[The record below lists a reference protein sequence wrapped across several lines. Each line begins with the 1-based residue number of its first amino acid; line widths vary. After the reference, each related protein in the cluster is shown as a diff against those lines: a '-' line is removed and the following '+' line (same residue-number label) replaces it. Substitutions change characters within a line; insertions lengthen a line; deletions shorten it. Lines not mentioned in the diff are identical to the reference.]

1 MATKAQMNANR
12 NNAKKSTGPRTNE
25 GKQRSS
31 QNALKHGLL
40 ARDAVLPEDPADF
53 DRQLCD
59 LEDTIEPKNALEFEL
74 VRQIVDAQWRLRRLT
89 RLETGY
95 LAAARD
101 QTHRDNQTFRDDDP
115 PADYDGQ
122 TQVLG
127 QSLLERN
134 LGLLHLSRYNGQLSR
149 NLTRALNMI
158 RQLRADEYKY
168 RENRDARTGGI
179 HRPTVTDP
187 DPYNTPDPYDAPQPA
202 RYEPAHTPA
211 AAAAPTRAA
220 PNRRARIGFRCG
232 SGARLR
238 AGSVG
243 LAADVPAVPHASA
256 CPPRPRR
263 SQPTKQTQ
271 SRRTV
276 VEAVTWGPTTTE
288 PRQPWRGSAAPDT
301 PIVSPPRHAARNT
314 PHDPSPRP
322 AVSVLL
328 PTQGSHR
335 HPKPVRIGCR
345 PGSGAR
351 LRAGSVGLA
360 ADVPSVRHASA
371 CPPRPRKPE
380 ETKQTQSRR
389 TYLQSMGWRH
399 IPHPS
404 VGAAPVVQGSGMP
417 SHDSSRDGIAVS
429 HKRALS
435 RS

>member
-1 MATKAQMNANR
+1 MATKAQIRANR
-12 NNAKKSTGPRTNE
+12 KNAKKSTGPRTNE
-25 GKQRSS
+25 GKARSA

-40 ARDAVLPEDPADF
+40 ARDAVLPDEDPADF

-101 QTHRDNQTFRDDDP
+101 KTRRHNKTVRHDDP

-134 LGLLHLSRYNGQLSR
+134 PGLLHLSRYNGQLSR

-187 DPYNTPDPYDAPQPA
+187 DPYNTPDPHDAPQPA

-211 AAAAPTRAA
+211 AAPTRAA
-220 PNRRARIGFRCG
+220 TKRRARIGFRCG

-238 AGSVG
+238 AAASAARPTFLLCRMLQ
-243 LAADVPAVPHASA
+243 LAVPALA
-256 CPPRPRR
+256 
-263 SQPTKQTQ
+263 
-271 SRRTV
+271 
-276 VEAVTWGPTTTE
+276 
-288 PRQPWRGSAAPDT
+288 
-301 PIVSPPRHAARNT
+301 
-314 PHDPSPRP
+314 
-322 AVSVLL
+322 
-328 PTQGSHR
+328 
-335 HPKPVRIGCR
+335 HPKKPNK
-345 PGSGAR
+345 PNPAE
-351 LRAGSVGLA
+351 
-360 ADVPSVRHASA
+360 PSW
-371 CPPRPRKPE
+371 
-380 ETKQTQSRR
+380 KQ
-389 TYLQSMGWRH
+389 
-399 IPHPS
+399 
-404 VGAAPVVQGSGMP
+404 
-417 SHDSSRDGIAVS
+417 
-429 HKRALS
+429 
-435 RS
+435 

>member
-1 MATKAQMNANR
+1 MATKAQIRANR
-12 NNAKKSTGPRTNE
+12 KNAKKSTGPRTNE

-40 ARDAVLPEDPADF
+40 ARDAVLPGEDPADF

-101 QTHRDNQTFRDDDP
+101 KTHRHNKTFRHDDP
-115 PADYDGQ
+115 PEDYDGQ

-134 LGLLHLSRYNGQLSR
+134 PGLLHLSRYNGQLSR

-168 RENRDARTGGI
+168 RENRDAKTGGI

-187 DPYNTPDPYDAPQPA
+187 DPYNTPDPYDQPRPA
-202 RYEPAHTPA
+202 RHEPAHTPA

-220 PNRRARIGFRCG
+220 PNDQA
-232 SGARLR
+232 
-238 AGSVG
+238 
-243 LAADVPAVPHASA
+243 
-256 CPPRPRR
+256 
-263 SQPTKQTQ
+263 
-271 SRRTV
+271 
-276 VEAVTWGPTTTE
+276 
-288 PRQPWRGSAAPDT
+288 
-301 PIVSPPRHAARNT
+301 
-314 PHDPSPRP
+314 
-322 AVSVLL
+322 
-328 PTQGSHR
+328 
-335 HPKPVRIGCR
+335 RIGCR

-351 LRAGSVGLA
+351 LRAGSVGIG
-360 ADVPSVRHASA
+360 ADVPSVPHASA
-371 CPPRPRKPE
+371 CPPRPRQPE
-380 ETKQTQSRR
+380 KTKQTQSRR

-399 IPHPS
+399 IPHAS
-404 VGAAPVVQGSGMP
+404 VGAASVADAPRRAAAHVV
-417 SHDSSRDGIAVS
+417 AT
-429 HKRALS
+429 
-435 RS
+435 

>member
-25 GKQRSS
+25 GKQRSG

-40 ARDAVLPEDPADF
+40 ARDAVLPDEDPADF

-95 LAAARD
+95 LAAASD
-101 QTHRDNQTFRDDDP
+101 QTHRDNQTFRHDDP
-115 PADYDGQ
+115 PEDYGGQ

-134 LGLLHLSRYNGQLSR
+134 PGLLHLSRYNGQLSR

-211 AAAAPTRAA
+211 AAAAPTRTA
-220 PNRRARIGFRCG
+220 PNRRVRIGFRCG

-243 LAADVPAVPHASA
+243 LAADVPSVPHAPA
-256 CPPRPRR
+256 CGLRPRR
-263 SQPTKQTQ
+263 PQPTKRTQ
-271 SRRTV
+271 SRR
-276 VEAVTWGPTTTE
+276 
-288 PRQPWRGSAAPDT
+288 S
-301 PIVSPPRHAARNT
+301 
-314 PHDPSPRP
+314 
-322 AVSVLL
+322 
-328 PTQGSHR
+328 
-335 HPKPVRIGCR
+335 
-345 PGSGAR
+345 
-351 LRAGSVGLA
+351 
-360 ADVPSVRHASA
+360 
-371 CPPRPRKPE
+371 
-380 ETKQTQSRR
+380 
-389 TYLQSMGWRH
+389 YLESMGWGRVPSASSLVELLERRYTAH
-399 IPHPS
+399 TAGGDDPLGAPERVHP
-404 VGAAPVVQGSGMP
+404 P
-417 SHDSSRDGIAVS
+417 RC
-429 HKRALS
+429 
-435 RS
+435 